1 MNRPAAWNQIR
12 AIAWAQWRSS
22 WNRLPGM
29 NKDNAAVTVLVGLL
43 WYGGISTLA
52 VGAAMLMAE
61 AGHESFIPLVLTPAL
76 FLMFVYWQFVPV
88 IMASTGSAL
97 ELRKLLVYPV
107 PRDALFGLEVL
118 LRVTTGVEILMVL
131 TGAIAGSLCN
141 RRLPLWSSLGFVLFI
156 LFNLLLAA
164 GIRDLMVRLFA
175 KRRVREIAMFVV
187 VTVAAL
193 PQVLLITGAGRKIR
207 AALSVLPTAF
217 LPWDATTAMAS
228 GRAHWWTPLVL
239 LGWIG
244 AAWIF
249 GRIQFERSIAVEVES
264 AATLGVA
271 SRGPERFT
279 LLYTW
284 PARLFADPLAAMVEK
299 ELRALTRSSRFRV
312 VFVMGFTFGLL
323 IWVPMSLGSAGHS
336 DSFVAKNFLTIV
348 SAYAVMLLTDLLFF
362 NSFGPD
368 RGATQIY
375 FLAPVKLERVF
386 MAKNA
391 AALFFALAEVAI
403 ITVVCL
409 LFRLPVT
416 AARVAETFS
425 VCLVMCVFLLALG
438 NMASVWNPR
447 PMSMAQPFKT
457 QGARVQWMAL
467 VAFPVACLPVA
478 LAYLARFALESE
490 ADFFGVLA
498 VFAVSGLY
506 FYGLALETA
515 AQYGERHRE
524 RILEAL
530 SRHAGVIAT

>member
-1 MNRPAAWNQIR
+1 
-12 AIAWAQWRSS
+12 
-22 WNRLPGM
+22 
-29 NKDNAAVTVLVGLL
+29 
-43 WYGGISTLA
+43 
-52 VGAAMLMAE
+52 
-61 AGHESFIPLVLTPAL
+61 
-76 FLMFVYWQFVPV
+76 
-88 IMASTGSAL
+88 
-97 ELRKLLVYPV
+97 
-107 PRDALFGLEVL
+107 
-118 LRVTTGVEILMVL
+118 
-131 TGAIAGSLCN
+131 
-141 RRLPLWSSLGFVLFI
+141 
-156 LFNLLLAA
+156 
-164 GIRDLMVRLFA
+164 
-175 KRRVREIAMFVV
+175 
-187 VTVAAL
+187 
-193 PQVLLITGAGRKIR
+193 
-207 AALSVLPTAF
+207 
-217 LPWDATTAMAS
+217 
-228 GRAHWWTPLVL
+228 
-239 LGWIG
+239 
-244 AAWIF
+244 
-249 GRIQFERSIAVEVES
+249 
-264 AATLGVA
+264 
-271 SRGPERFT
+271 
-279 LLYTW
+279 
-284 PARLFADPLAAMVEK
+284 
-299 ELRALTRSSRFRV
+299 
-312 VFVMGFTFGLL
+312 
-323 IWVPMSLGSAGHS
+323 
-336 DSFVAKNFLTIV
+336 
-348 SAYAVMLLTDLLFF
+348 
-362 NSFGPD
+362 
-368 RGATQIY
+368 
-375 FLAPVKLERVF
+375 